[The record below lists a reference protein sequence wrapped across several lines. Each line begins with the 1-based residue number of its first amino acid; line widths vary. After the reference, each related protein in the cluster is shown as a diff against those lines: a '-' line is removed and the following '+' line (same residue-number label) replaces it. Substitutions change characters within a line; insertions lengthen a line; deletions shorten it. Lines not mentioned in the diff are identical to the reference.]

1 MPENE
6 KNYAYWRGYRDAR
19 VDGLM
24 FLVENFNKVI
34 LTNSSVCPYD
44 DSDEEAARYYAGH
57 ANGLRSFKNDLYKAI
72 VKSDE
77 LDS

>member
-24 FLVENFNKVI
+24 FLVENVNKVI
-34 LTNSSVCPYD
+34 LNGSSCPYD